1 MSIAYI
7 NEIVENYA
15 HKLFKDYERDLYKK
29 IGKDCGW
36 KDLVKNI
43 NYKKLRYEL
52 KTITFKKKRY

>member
-7 NEIVENYA
+7 NEIVESYA
-15 HKLFKDYERDLYKK
+15 LRFFKECERDLYKK

-43 NYKKLRYEL
+43 NYKKLR
-52 KTITFKKKRY
+52 